1 MNKKK
6 ITTTFTIDKLL
17 KDRDFKAPKEKW
29 HIKGKKKKKDMID
42 GWLLIKNS
50 KSRRHWNDT
59 VTLIKGKKNPPVDQ
73 EFYIQNCHN
82 VFKTVLQKEDG

>member
-29 HIKGKKKKKDMID
+29 HIKGKKKKI
-42 GWLLIKNS
+42 WLMADFSSETVSPEDIGMTQS
-50 KSRRHWNDT
+50 HW
-59 VTLIKGKKNPPVDQ
+59 
-73 EFYIQNCHN
+73 
-82 VFKTVLQKEDG
+82 